1 MKDPRT
7 DPDIRPV
14 YDEVNATTEDDA
26 ATREILAHLE
36 PICALLQRRTGH
48 NFVHYKQATV
58 CRRIRRRI
66 QSLHLTSAKQ
76 YLEHLERDDD
86 ESAAL
91 LKDLLI
97 GISQFFRDPDVFV
110 GLAEQA
116 LPAICAGSETTL
128 RVWVPGCASGEEA
141 YSLAIVVDECLR
153 RLGIAKTCQI
163 FATDIDGE
171 ALHKARQGRY
181 PESALANV
189 SKERRRRYF
198 SIDGDE
204 LRVVPELREMCTF
217 SIHDLLRDPPF
228 SCLDLV
234 SCRNVLIYLQ
244 PQGQNRVLELFHYG
258 LRPGGILLLG
268 PSEGL
273 VASADLFEVA
283 DKAQRIFRRKD
294 TRSRPMVRVPHL
306 SRFGAHGPSASA
318 VPINPSGAAPD
329 GYSEAFA
336 RMLVEEYAPAS
347 AVVNKQG
354 DVLFLAGRIG
364 RYLNLG
370 FAAPSHNIL
379 DQTTGLLRRELR
391 ACLGQAAEHNRRV
404 IRHNLQVETGESTLR
419 LRLTVRPLRGVA
431 REEEVFAVVL
441 EEMDAPASTEGYTEG
456 YEEDAGPEPAMV
468 DQLERELREL
478 RAELQSTVE
487 QLESSNE
494 ELKASNEELQSA
506 NEELQSS
513 QEELHSVND
522 ELETVNRRLE
532 AKVRELRTA
541 NDDLRNFFANAQIAI
556 LFVDRDLRITKLT
569 PSASDIFALHP
580 GHLGRSIM
588 ELLPRFTGTDLA
600 ADIDQVIAHGL
611 AIEREVQD
619 RASGAWYILHVSPYR
634 AGDQNESCVVV
645 SFTDVTMLK
654 RAQVQI
660 ARIASFPERNPSPVV
675 EVDLQGRVTY
685 LNPAAASQFPT
696 LATQGPD
703 HPWLFGFTALAESF
717 TQDRD
722 RSLTRE
728 IEIDGRHY
736 QQAMYYLADLGCVR
750 IYGLDVTEG
759 KRVGR
764 DLEQSERRYRQLFEN
779 LTVGFGLHEMIYDE
793 AGHAVDYRFLELNP
807 AFERLTGLPR
817 AQAIGKTVKQIIP
830 NLEQHW
836 IDTYARVVET
846 GQPISYENY
855 VTELQRHFEVWA
867 FRPEPGKFATI
878 FSDITA
884 RKKAEEVLLRN
895 EKLETVSVLAG
906 GIAHDFNNLF
916 SGLFGYLEL
925 AQVHA
930 PPGSE
935 IRKHLD
941 SALTV
946 FARSRALAQQLLTFA
961 KGGTPIKEVVDIRP
975 VIRDALSFAMS
986 GANVKFTMDFPDDL
1000 YACSV
1005 DKHQIAQAIDNL
1017 AINARQAMPEG
1028 GSLFVAARNL
1038 PPDATRA
1045 GRAIELTLRDTGA
1058 GIPAENLPRVF
1069 DPFFSTKSTGNG
1081 LGLASVRSIV
1091 ERHGGRID
1099 VSSVLGQGT
1108 TFCIELPATAQP
1120 DQGGRAEVAA
1130 RGSKTNARILVMDD
1144 EPDVLG
1150 ILTAALSRRGHQTV
1164 CVRDGAAA
1172 VARYREALQS
1182 ATPFD
1187 AVILDL
1193 TVRGGMGG
1201 REAATRILDLD
1212 AKARLIV
1219 SSGYAEDPALADP
1232 GQFGFC
1238 GRLVK
1243 PASLQELEQVIAVA
1257 LAAGE

>member
-1 MKDPRT
+1 MKDPRHDPGTRPPEDQT
-7 DPDIRPV
+7 DV
-14 YDEVNATTEDDA
+14 ATEDDA
-26 ATREILAHLE
+26 ATREILAHVE
-36 PICALLQRRTGH
+36 PICSLLQQRTGH
-48 NFVHYKQATV
+48 NFVHYKRATV

-66 QSLHLTSAKQ
+66 QALHLTSAKQ
-76 YLEHLERDDD
+76 YLDHLERDEG

-97 GISQFFRDPDVFV
+97 GISQFFRDPDAFV
-110 GLAEQA
+110 ALAEQA
-116 LPAICAGSETTL
+116 LPAICSRSEASL

-153 RLGIAKTCQI
+153 NLGIAKACQI
-163 FATDIDGE
+163 FATDIDGD
-171 ALHKARQGRY
+171 ALHRARQGRY
-181 PESALANV
+181 LEAALASV
-189 SKERRRRYF
+189 SEERRRRYF
-198 SIDGDE
+198 SVDGDE

-228 SCLDLV
+228 SSLDLV

-273 VASADLFEVA
+273 VASADLFEVM
-283 DKAQRIFRRKD
+283 DKTQRIFRRKD
-294 TRSRPMVRVPHL
+294 TRSRPMVGVPHL
-306 SRFGAHGPSASA
+306 YRFGAHGPPAA
-318 VPINPSGAAPD
+318 TVPIGPTSTAPD
-329 GYSEAFA
+329 GFSEAFA

-379 DQTTGLLRRELR
+379 DQTTGLLRRELH
-391 ACLGQAAEHNRRV
+391 ACLGQAVEHKRRV
-404 IRHNLQVETGESTLR
+404 IRHNLEVEISEGKLR

-431 REEEVFAVVL
+431 REEELFAVVL
-441 EEMDAPASTEGYTEG
+441 EETEAPASIEGYAED
-456 YEEDAGPEPAMV
+456 YQEDAGPEPAMV

-569 PSASDIFALHP
+569 PSANELFALHP
-580 GHLGRSIM
+580 GHVGRPIT

-611 AIEREVQD
+611 AIEREAQD
-619 RASGAWYILHVSPYR
+619 RDSGSWYILHVSPYR

-645 SFTDVTMLK
+645 SFTDVTVLK
-654 RAQVQI
+654 RAQVEI
-660 ARIASFPERNPSPVV
+660 ARIASFPERNPSPIV

-685 LNPAAASQFPT
+685 LNPAAASQLPT
-696 LATQGPD
+696 LATQGPE
-703 HPWLFGFTALAESF
+703 HPWLYDFAELAESF
-717 TQDRD
+717 AKDRD

-728 IEIDGRHY
+728 IEIGGRHY
-736 QQAMYYLADLGCVR
+736 QQSMYYLADLGCIR

-759 KRVGR
+759 KRAGR
-764 DLEQSERRYRQLFEN
+764 NLEQSEQRYRQLFEN

-793 AGHAVDYRFLELNP
+793 AGRAIDYRFLELNP

-817 AQAIGKTVKQIIP
+817 ALAVGKTVKQIIP
-830 NLEQHW
+830 NIEQHW
-836 IDTYARVVET
+836 VDTYARVVET
-846 GQPISYENY
+846 GQPIAYENY
-855 VTELQRHFEVWA
+855 VAELQRYFDVWA

-884 RKKAEEVLLRN
+884 RKKAEEILLRN

-906 GIAHDFNNLF
+906 GIAHDFNNLL

-961 KGGTPIKEVVDIRP
+961 KGGTPIKEVADIRP
-975 VIRDALSFAMS
+975 VIHDALTFALS
-986 GANVKFTMDFPDDL
+986 GANVKFVTDFPNDL
-1000 YACSV
+1000 HACSV

-1028 GSLFVAARNL
+1028 GSLFVTARNL
-1038 PPDATRA
+1038 APSPARP
-1045 GRAIELTLRDTGA
+1045 GLAIEITLRDTGA
-1058 GIPAENLPRVF
+1058 GIPAQDLPRIF

-1099 VSSVLGQGT
+1099 VSSVLGQGS
-1108 TFCIELPATAQP
+1108 TFRIELPASEQSSQAE
-1120 DQGGRAEVAA
+1120 RAEAA
-1130 RGSKTNARILVMDD
+1130 TRSSKTAARILVMDD
-1144 EPDVLG
+1144 ESDVLR
-1150 ILTAALSRRGHQTV
+1150 ILTAVLSRLGHQAV
-1164 CVRDGAAA
+1164 CVREGAEA
-1172 VARYREALQS
+1172 VACYREARRS
-1182 ATPFD
+1182 AAPFD

-1201 REAATRILDLD
+1201 REAATEILALD
-1212 AKARLIV
+1212 AEARLIV

-1238 GRLVK
+1238 ARLVK
-1243 PASLQELEQVIAVA
+1243 PASIQEIKQVLTVA
-1257 LAAGE
+1257 LSSGE